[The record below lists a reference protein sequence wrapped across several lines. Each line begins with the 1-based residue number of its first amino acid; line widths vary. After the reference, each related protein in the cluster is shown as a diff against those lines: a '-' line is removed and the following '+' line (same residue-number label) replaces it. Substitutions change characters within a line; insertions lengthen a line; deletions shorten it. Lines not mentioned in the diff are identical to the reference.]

1 MQASVPTHLAPG
13 LSQCAETYMAPC
25 QLGSPG
31 VCGGPNG
38 CARDNLLGDF
48 CLKPQPCPS
57 AAAVNGGFATLPG
70 LVGGHQAHRAG
81 GHCTPHSP
89 DWPRCLPVGAQ
100 EKPLAHWHCDPHT
113 DPGCIVVGKTTKDV
127 PAGLALNS
135 TVFGPIPASSVHQ
148 PLPYPKGYA
157 GLTNTCG
164 CAASNFSVCHIP
176 SSNPAVVAA
185 HPSTP
190 CSLKIYGDLY

>member
-1 MQASVPTHLAPG
+1 MQSSVPTHLVG
-13 LSQCAETYMAPC
+13 GMSQCAETYMAPC

-31 VCGGPNG
+31 VCGA

-48 CLKPQPCPS
+48 CLNPKPCPS
-57 AAAVNGGFATLPG
+57 AAAVNGGFVTLPG
-70 LVGGHQAHRAG
+70 LVGSSQGPRAG
-81 GHCTPHSP
+81 
-89 DWPRCLPVGAQ
+89 RCYGLGCLHVGAQ
-100 EKPLAHWHCDPHT
+100 RKSGPLAEPGPGRGPCNPAT
-113 DPGCIVVGKTTKDV
+113 DPGCFVLGSTTTDV

-148 PLPYPKGYA
+148 PLPYPKGYS

-164 CAASNFSVCHIP
+164 CAATNFSVCHVP
-176 SSNPAVVAA
+176 TSDPAAVAA
-185 HPSTP
+185 NPTTP

>member
-1 MQASVPTHLAPG
+1 MASSVPTHLVPG

-31 VCGGPNG
+31 VCGG

-48 CLKPQPCPS
+48 CLQPQPCPS

-70 LVGGHQAHRAG
+70 LLGGAQGPRAG
-81 GHCTPHSP
+81 GCPGLGCIH
-89 DWPRCLPVGAQ
+89 VGAQ
-100 EKPLAHWHCDPHT
+100 RRTGSCNPAK
-113 DPGCIVVGKTTKDV
+113 DPGCFVLGSTTTDV

-164 CAASNFSVCHIP
+164 CAATNFSVCHIP

-185 HPSTP
+185 NPTTP

>member
-1 MQASVPTHLAPG
+1 MASSVPTHLVPG

-31 VCGGPNG
+31 VCGG

-48 CLKPQPCPS
+48 CLQPQPCPS

-70 LVGGHQAHRAG
+70 LLG
-81 GHCTPHSP
+81 
-89 DWPRCLPVGAQ
+89 GAQ
-100 EKPLAHWHCDPHT
+100 GPR
-113 DPGCIVVGKTTKDV
+113 
-127 PAGLALNS
+127 AGLALNS

-164 CAASNFSVCHIP
+164 CAATNFSVCHIP

-185 HPSTP
+185 NPTTP